1 MVMTTVFPILILP
14 FFMLTIFLVQMIGAE
29 INDEKT
35 TRGMEIIISNV
46 SPKTHFA
53 SKVIS
58 GNLFVLLQGFL
69 LIFYALCGFGIK
81 NLLASKSL
89 FTGLDGILG
98 DTFQSVVES
107 GFLSS
112 LWYVVVLT
120 FILMIFTFI
129 AYSVVAGIL
138 ASVTTSPEDFQ
149 QLQTPI
155 MVVLMIG
162 YYFSIMASTFKGAIF
177 IRILSY
183 VPFISAILSPTLL
196 VLGQVGIVDVMIAIV
211 IIVLFD
217 YLLVHFGLRI
227 YKEGILNYS
236 SSKLW
241 KKMFQAL
248 RRKDG

>member
-1 MVMTTVFPILILP
+1 
-14 FFMLTIFLVQMIGAE
+14 
-29 INDEKT
+29 
-35 TRGMEIIISNV
+35 
-46 SPKTHFA
+46 
-53 SKVIS
+53 
-58 GNLFVLLQGFL
+58 
-69 LIFYALCGFGIK
+69 
-81 NLLASKSL
+81 
-89 FTGLDGILG
+89 
-98 DTFQSVVES
+98 
-107 GFLSS
+107 
-112 LWYVVVLT
+112 
-120 FILMIFTFI
+120 
-129 AYSVVAGIL
+129 
-138 ASVTTSPEDFQ
+138 
-149 QLQTPI
+149 
-155 MVVLMIG
+155 
-162 YYFSIMASTFKGAIF
+162 MASTFKGAIF